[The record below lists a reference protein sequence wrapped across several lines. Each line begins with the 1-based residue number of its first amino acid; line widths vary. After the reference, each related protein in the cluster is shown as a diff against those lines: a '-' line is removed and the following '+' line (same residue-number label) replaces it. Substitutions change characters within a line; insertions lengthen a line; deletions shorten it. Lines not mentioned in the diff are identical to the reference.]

1 MQHAAFGIYLVQF
14 HAAGLG
20 HAQAMP
26 EHQEQQAT
34 VAHLVPAVLSRFHQ
48 PFNLARGEMLPV
60 ADLCQP
66 PASVPRR
73 SLPPCRTSRF
83 SAFLACLS
91 FCREFTLSDAPETRM
106 NRGGDF
112 STMNK
117 RDHFVESGS
126 FCLGNG
132 HNIPLSTE
140 RLVKFKDFDR
150 N

>member
-1 MQHAAFGIYLVQF
+1 MQHAAFGVHLVEF
-14 HAAGLG
+14 HPAGLR
-20 HAQAMP
+20 HAQSMP

-73 SLPPCRTSRF
+73 SLPRAEPF
-83 SAFLACLS
+83 FPFLACLS

-117 RDHFVESGS
+117 RDHFVDSVDGTGG
-126 FCLGNG
+126 F
-132 HNIPLSTE
+132 
-140 RLVKFKDFDR
+140 
-150 N
+150 

>member
-26 EHQEQQAT
+26 KHQKQQAP
-34 VAHLVPAVLSRFHQ
+34 VADLVPASLRRFHQ

-73 SLPPCRTSRF
+73 SLPRAGPPVF
-83 SAFLACLS
+83 PLLACLS

-117 RDHFVESGS
+117 RDHFVECYWRVLLVCILASAVCARS
-126 FCLGNG
+126 
-132 HNIPLSTE
+132 
-140 RLVKFKDFDR
+140 RLY
-150 N
+150 